1 MNEEC
6 LVSASHQDA
15 ENTSLVLVHTARRY
29 RERVLSKASRSGRT
43 GQLVFFLAA
52 KCNDTWDLDMVEV
65 VTRLL

>member
-29 RERVLSKASRSGRT
+29 RERVLSKALRSDSM
-43 GQLVFFLAA
+43 GQLLLVA

>member
-29 RERVLSKASRSGRT
+29 REEVSCKAPRSWR
-43 GQLVFFLAA
+43 LVHTLLLT
-52 KCNDTWDLDMVEV
+52 KCSDTWDFDMVEV